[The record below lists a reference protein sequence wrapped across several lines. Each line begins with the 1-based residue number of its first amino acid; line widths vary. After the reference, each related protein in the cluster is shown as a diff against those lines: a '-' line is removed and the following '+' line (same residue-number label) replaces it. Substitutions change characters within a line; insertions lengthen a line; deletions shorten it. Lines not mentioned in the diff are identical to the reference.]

1 MAKLKLSESTF
12 TIIPEGEYIFKV
24 EKVTYDEDFGKMEV
38 ALVTADG
45 LRHTE
50 TYQLLTNDGEV
61 NQKAQNAFSFFARV
75 ALDSPDADEVDTDDL
90 VGCYFK
96 ATVTHDK
103 KPSNKDPNKTVTFI
117 KLSDREPA
125 SGFGK
130 KPARAT
136 APKTGKKASV
146 DLDDI
151 LG

>member
-96 ATVTHDK
+96 ATVTYDK

-136 APKTGKKASV
+136 APKAGKKASV

>member
-12 TIIPEGEYIFKV
+12 TIIPEGEYIFKI

-136 APKTGKKASV
+136 APKAGKKASV